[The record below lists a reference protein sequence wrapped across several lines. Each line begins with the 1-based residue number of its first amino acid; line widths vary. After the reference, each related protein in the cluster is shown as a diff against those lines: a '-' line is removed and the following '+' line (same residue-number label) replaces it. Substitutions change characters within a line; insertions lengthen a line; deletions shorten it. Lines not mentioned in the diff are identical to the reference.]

1 MNFKLIKNIVLV
13 LFIGLIY
20 LSSSVRI
27 ACAGY
32 TPGTNPLLDGVDD
45 RINSTMPYDDGVTK
59 WSDEGKRRAEEE
71 AKKKK
76 AEEDAQKKK
85 DGVPESDYLKKTED
99 PLKSILPTTSSK
111 TACEG
116 DYKPANLDAGTTP
129 DSAGLF
135 SPEIMT
141 KMQAFMR
148 QIYKELSKVFMIG
161 HSLLCYSQKVAY
173 LCIGVWGKCFAKLAN
188 MNLFVSGMLIYIV
201 AVLMTMS
208 IGMYFVDISFKLG
221 FAMLFMPISIAL
233 WPFPPTKNKFQE
245 NLSIIIRNGMLFT
258 LVAIGVTFAVTLIS
272 NSLLDTGDGRDGWE
286 AFWKAI
292 ADKKTEILIDNFAF
306 DRMHFL
312 VVAFALIFGF
322 KILAS
327 SVNDYLDYFF
337 SDSVFGSESPMH
349 HMGTQAVGLVAA
361 NTIKPAASFVGDVA
375 KTQTGR
381 AIAGLGGGIAALGS
395 KEGRAQLAGGVK
407 KFASA
412 VANPRRTY
420 NNAMGK
426 LGEKTNQAVQGMGSL
441 VKGAANVGLLFSLT
455 KDSTR
460 REREKRWDDK
470 IDKAFKKAGNWAE
483 NKVAHGGGQLQNAA
497 ADAAAAGINLY
508 NKQILGK
515 NNPNDIVTRDDV
527 KGAINQSLD
536 SVKDDLKAAGKGIKT
551 GARNMAAGAAA
562 AVYNTGQMIAGNPEN
577 MKTGDDI
584 VEDLKTAGKNIKS
597 GAQNMATNIQNTTKN
612 AVAGAAATVYNDIQ
626 SLKNT
631 PENVVTTEAMRMFMG
646 EEKRKLAQATKEAWK
661 DADKAPIS
669 LQPSAL
675 LSAPFKIAES
685 LGKGVRHPINS
696 AINNVNKLANGW
708 EALKKAKEDKVILK
722 KTGQV
727 VLRTAARTIKGTGQD
742 IKHAA
747 EGTASVLGNVLKD
760 FGQSLQNNK
769 PADGQSKHKWTTWQQ
784 MHDAE
789 QRKKEAAQEDRDY
802 FKSINTYDD

>member
-1 MNFKLIKNIVLV
+1 M
-13 LFIGLIY
+13 FIGLIY
-20 LSSSVRI
+20 LSSSVRV
-27 ACAGY
+27 AYAQ
-32 TPGTNPLLDGVDD
+32 PFLPQ
-45 RINSTMPYDDGVTK
+45 DDGLKKINELAEWT
-59 WSDEGKRRAEEE
+59 DAGKKKTAEEG
-71 AKKKK
+71 AKKKQEG
-76 AEEDAQKKK
+76 AA
-85 DGVPESDYLKKTED
+85 PEGIAKPQSYGE
-99 PLKSILPTTSSK
+99 ILDNLTPWSGSSK

-116 DYKPANLDAGTTP
+116 DYQPTNLDAGTTP

-173 LCIGVWGKCFAKLAN
+173 LCIGMWGKCFAKLAN

-233 WPFPPTKNKFQE
+233 WPFPPTKNKLQE

-327 SVNDYLDYFF
+327 SVNDYLNYFF

-375 KTQTGR
+375 KAQTGR

-426 LGEKTNQAVQGMGSL
+426 LGEKTNQAVQGMGRL
-441 VKGAANVGLLFSLT
+441 VKGAANVGTLFMPI
-455 KDSTR
+455 KESTR
-460 REREKRWDDK
+460 KNLEKSIDAK
-470 IDKAFKKAGNWAE
+470 IDKATAAVGNWAE
-483 NKVAHGGGQLQNAA
+483 DKVAHGGGQLQNAA

-515 NNPNDIVTRDDV
+515 DNPNDIVTRDDV

-536 SVKDDLKAAGKGIKT
+536 SVKDDLKTAGKGIKT
-551 GARNMAAGAAA
+551 
-562 AVYNTGQMIAGNPEN
+562 
-577 MKTGDDI
+577 
-584 VEDLKTAGKNIKS
+584 

-747 EGTASVLGNVLKD
+747 EGTASIFGNVLKD

-784 MHDAE
+784 MSDAE

>member
-1 MNFKLIKNIVLV
+1 MNFKLIKNIALV

-20 LSSSVRI
+20 LSSSVRV
-27 ACAGY
+27 AYAQ
-32 TPGTNPLLDGVDD
+32 PFLPQ
-45 RINSTMPYDDGVTK
+45 DDGLKKINELAEWT
-59 WSDEGKRRAEEE
+59 DAGKKKKAEEE
-71 AKKKK
+71 AKKK
-76 AEEDAQKKK
+76 AEEEAKKK
-85 DGVPESDYLKKTED
+85 QEGAAPEGIAKPQSYGE
-99 PLKSILPTTSSK
+99 ILDNLTPWSGSSSK

-116 DYKPANLDAGTTP
+116 DYKPSNLDAGTTP

-173 LCIGVWGKCFAKLAN
+173 LCIGMWGKCFAKLAN

-460 REREKRWDDK
+460 REREKRWDAK

-562 AVYNTGQMIAGNPEN
+562 AVYNTGQMMAGNPEN

-584 VEDLKTAGKNIKS
+584 VEDLQDFKDDVLDTVDKLSKTKAGQETIS
-597 GAQNMATNIQNTTKN
+597 
-612 AVAGAAATVYNDIQ
+612 
-626 SLKNT
+626 
-631 PENVVTTEAMRMFMG
+631 
-646 EEKRKLAQATKEAWK
+646 AWK
-661 DADKAPIS
+661 NADKAPVT

>member
-1 MNFKLIKNIVLV
+1 MNFKLIKNIALV

-20 LSSSVRI
+20 LSSSVRV
-27 ACAGY
+27 AYAQ
-32 TPGTNPLLDGVDD
+32 PFLPQ
-45 RINSTMPYDDGVTK
+45 DDGLKKINELAEWT
-59 WSDEGKRRAEEE
+59 DAGKKKTAEEG
-71 AKKKK
+71 AKKKQEG
-76 AEEDAQKKK
+76 AA
-85 DGVPESDYLKKTED
+85 PEGIAKPQSYGE
-99 PLKSILPTTSSK
+99 ILDNLTPWSGSSK

-116 DYKPANLDAGTTP
+116 DYQPTNLDAGTTP

-173 LCIGVWGKCFAKLAN
+173 LCIGMWGKCFAKLAN

-233 WPFPPTKNKFQE
+233 WPFPPTKNKLQE

-327 SVNDYLDYFF
+327 SVNDYLNYFF

-375 KTQTGR
+375 KAQTGR

-426 LGEKTNQAVQGMGSL
+426 LGEKTNQAVQGMGRL
-441 VKGAANVGLLFSLT
+441 VKGAANVGTLFMPI
-455 KDSTR
+455 KESTR
-460 REREKRWDDK
+460 KNLEKSIDAK
-470 IDKAFKKAGNWAE
+470 IDKATAAVGNWAE
-483 NKVAHGGGQLQNAA
+483 DKVAHGGGQLQNAA

-515 NNPNDIVTRDDV
+515 DNPNDIVTRDDV

-536 SVKDDLKAAGKGIKT
+536 SVKDDLKTAGKGIKT
-551 GARNMAAGAAA
+551 
-562 AVYNTGQMIAGNPEN
+562 
-577 MKTGDDI
+577 
-584 VEDLKTAGKNIKS
+584 

-747 EGTASVLGNVLKD
+747 EGTASIFGNVLKD

-784 MHDAE
+784 MSDAE

>member
-1 MNFKLIKNIVLV
+1 MNFKLIKNIA
-13 LFIGLIY
+13 LFLCIGLIY
-20 LSSSVRI
+20 LSNFVSS
-27 ACAGY
+27 AYAQ
-32 TPGTNPLLDGVDD
+32 LLPQNNELT
-45 RINSTMPYDDGVTK
+45 RINELAQWTPQGQK
-59 WSDEGKRRAEEE
+59 KAEEE
-71 AKKKK
+71 AAKKKQ
-76 AEEDAQKKK
+76 ETT
-85 DGVPESDYLKKTED
+85 VPESIAQ
-99 PLKSILPTTSSK
+99 PKSSQEVLNELTPWSGYATSK

-116 DYKPANLDAGTTP
+116 EYQPANVDAGTTP
-129 DSAGLF
+129 NAAGLF
-135 SPEIMT
+135 SDDLMQ
-141 KMQAFMR
+141 KMQIFMR
-148 QIYKELSKVFMIG
+148 EIYKELSKVFMIG

-173 LCIGVWGKCFAKLAN
+173 LCLGLENWTGCWAKLVN
-188 MNLFVSGMLIYIV
+188 LNLFISGLIIYIV
-201 AVLMTMS
+201 GVLMTMS

-221 FAMLFMPISIAL
+221 FAMVFMPVSIAL

-258 LVAIGVTFAVTLIS
+258 LVAIGVTFTVTLVS

-292 ADKKTEILIDNFAF
+292 ADKKTETLIDNFAF

-312 VVAFALIFGF
+312 VVAFGLIFGF

-349 HMGTQAVGLVAA
+349 HMGTQAVGMVAA
-361 NTIKPAASFVGDVA
+361 NTVKPAASFVGDVA

-412 VANPRRTY
+412 VTNPRRTY

-426 LGEKTNQAVQGMGSL
+426 LGEKTNQAVQGVGSL
-441 VKGAANVGLLFSLT
+441 VKGFTNVGLLFSFT

-460 REREKRWDDK
+460 REVEKRWDDK

-483 NKVAHGGGQLQNAA
+483 DKVAHGGGQLQNAA

-508 NKQILGK
+508 NKQVLGK
-515 NNPNDIVTRDDV
+515 DNPNDIITRDDV
-527 KGAINQSLD
+527 KGAINQSFD
-536 SVKDDLKAAGKGIKT
+536 SVKGDLKAAGKGIKT

-562 AVYNTGQMIAGNPEN
+562 AVYNTGQMMAGNPEN

-661 DADKAPIS
+661 DADKSPIS

-727 VLRTAARTIKGTGQD
+727 VLRTAARTVKGTGQD
-742 IKHAA
+742 IKRAA
-747 EGTASVLGNVLKD
+747 EGTASIFGNVLKD
-760 FGQSLQNNK
+760 FGQSLQNNE
-769 PADGQSKHKWTTWQQ
+769 SKSGHKWTSWQDI
-784 MHDAE
+784 HDAE
-789 QRKKEAAQEDRDY
+789 ERKKEASQEDRDY
-802 FKSINTYDD
+802 FKSINTYDDD

>member
-1 MNFKLIKNIVLV
+1 MNFKLIKNIALV

-20 LSSSVRI
+20 LSSSVRV
-27 ACAGY
+27 AYAQ
-32 TPGTNPLLDGVDD
+32 PFLPQ
-45 RINSTMPYDDGVTK
+45 DDGLKKINELAEWT
-59 WSDEGKRRAEEE
+59 DAGKKKKAEEE
-71 AKKKK
+71 AKKK
-76 AEEDAQKKK
+76 AEEEAKKK
-85 DGVPESDYLKKTED
+85 QEGAAPEGIAKPQSYGE
-99 PLKSILPTTSSK
+99 ILDNLTPWSGSSK

-173 LCIGVWGKCFAKLAN
+173 LCIGMWGKCFAKLAN

-375 KTQTGR
+375 KAQTGR
-381 AIAGLGGGIAALGS
+381 AIAGP
-395 KEGRAQLAGGVK
+395 V
-407 KFASA
+407 
-412 VANPRRTY
+412 
-420 NNAMGK
+420 
-426 LGEKTNQAVQGMGSL
+426 
-441 VKGAANVGLLFSLT
+441 
-455 KDSTR
+455 
-460 REREKRWDDK
+460 
-470 IDKAFKKAGNWAE
+470 
-483 NKVAHGGGQLQNAA
+483 
-497 ADAAAAGINLY
+497 
-508 NKQILGK
+508 
-515 NNPNDIVTRDDV
+515 
-527 KGAINQSLD
+527 
-536 SVKDDLKAAGKGIKT
+536 
-551 GARNMAAGAAA
+551 
-562 AVYNTGQMIAGNPEN
+562 
-577 MKTGDDI
+577 
-584 VEDLKTAGKNIKS
+584 S
-597 GAQNMATNIQNTTKN
+597 GA
-612 AVAGAAATVYNDIQ
+612 
-626 SLKNT
+626 
-631 PENVVTTEAMRMFMG
+631 E
-646 EEKRKLAQATKEAWK
+646 
-661 DADKAPIS
+661 
-669 LQPSAL
+669 
-675 LSAPFKIAES
+675 
-685 LGKGVRHPINS
+685 
-696 AINNVNKLANGW
+696 
-708 EALKKAKEDKVILK
+708 
-722 KTGQV
+722 
-727 VLRTAARTIKGTGQD
+727 
-742 IKHAA
+742 
-747 EGTASVLGNVLKD
+747 
-760 FGQSLQNNK
+760 
-769 PADGQSKHKWTTWQQ
+769 
-784 MHDAE
+784 
-789 QRKKEAAQEDRDY
+789 
-802 FKSINTYDD
+802 